1 MAMRQVVSLW
11 LPRFATDLWRRHR
24 RAGNSPGRSGGAP
37 AKGRPAGAGPAGADV
52 GEAGPLALVTSVHG
66 RLLLAAVDVLAEQG
80 GLAPG
85 MPLADARALLP
96 GLRTAAHDAPGDAA
110 ALARLAEWCGRY
122 SPWTAVDGCG
132 CDAGGAA
139 GLMLDVTGCAHLFGG
154 EAALLS
160 DLVGRLRRLGFAARA
175 ALVETPGA
183 AWAMARFAA
192 PAAGSADPRFTVL
205 PPGEVRAA
213 LAPLPP
219 AALRLPPATCELL
232 VRFGLRTIG
241 DLFDLPPAALAPRF
255 GPHLAQ
261 RLAAALGGEAEALSP
276 RRPVPPFLVRRVF
289 AEPIAAAED
298 IARTLDTLLPRLCRA
313 LETAQQGAR
322 RLELAVY
329 RVDGSVRRLGL
340 GASRP
345 TRDPAHLRR
354 LFIPHLAAVD
364 PGFGI
369 EVMTLAVPLAEPLS
383 ALQLTLSAAGTGAG
397 AKGSAGAVAAD
408 VIGDL
413 PALIDRLG
421 SRLGLDNVRTLAP
434 RESHIPERAVTAV
447 SALGPALVPRPAWPV
462 PAAAGPARPLRL
474 LPRPE
479 PVEAVALL
487 PDHPPARFRWRRL
500 LHRIVRAEGPERIE
514 PEWWVDAPAAGPAP
528 GAARDYFRLEA
539 EDGRRYWLYRTA
551 GAADGGRWFLHGLFA

>member
-1 MAMRQVVSLW
+1 MAER
-11 LPRFATDLWRRHR
+11 
-24 RAGNSPGRSGGAP
+24 
-37 AKGRPAGAGPAGADV
+37 
-52 GEAGPLALVTSVHG
+52 
-66 RLLLAAVDVLAEQG
+66 G

-96 GLRTAAHDAPGDAA
+96 GLRTAAYDPSGDAA
-110 ALARLAEWCGRY
+110 ALTRLADWCGRY
-122 SPWTAVDGCG
+122 SPWAAVDGCG
-132 CDAGGAA
+132 CDIGGSAGI
-139 GLMLDVTGCAHLFGG
+139 LLDVTGCAHLFGG

-160 DLVGRLRRLGFAARA
+160 DLIGRLQRLGFTARA
-175 ALVETPGA
+175 ALAETAGA
-183 AWAMARFAA
+183 AWAVARYAV
-192 PAAGSADPRFTVL
+192 PADDSADPRLTVL
-205 PPGEVRAA
+205 PPGATRAA

-219 AALRLPPATCELL
+219 AALRLAPATCEVLA
-232 VRFGLRTIG
+232 RFGLRTVG

-255 GPHLAQ
+255 GPHLAR
-261 RLAAALGGEAEALSP
+261 RLAAALGGEAESISP
-276 RRPVPPFLVRRVF
+276 RQPVPSFLVRQVF

-298 IARTLDTLLPRLCRA
+298 IARGLDGLLPRLCRT

-322 RLELAVY
+322 RLELALY
-329 RVDGSVRRLGL
+329 RVDGTVRRLFL

-354 LFIPHLAAVD
+354 LFGTHLEAID

-369 EVMTLAVPLAEPLS
+369 EVMTLSAPVADALS
-383 ALQLTLSAAGTGAG
+383 ALQLTLSGAGREAGTGAG
-397 AKGSAGAVAAD
+397 RGSAAAD

-421 SRLGLDNVRTLAP
+421 SRLGLENVRALAP
-434 RESHIPERAVTAV
+434 RESHIPERAVAAV
-447 SALGPALVPRPAWPV
+447 PALVPHPAWSLS
-462 PAAAGPARPLRL
+462 AAAGPVRPLRL

-514 PEWWVDAPAAGPAP
+514 PEWWIDAPAVGPELC
-528 GAARDYFRLEA
+528 AARDYFRLEA

-551 GAADGGRWFLHGLFA
+551 GQADGGRWFLHGLFA